1 MIRRKTIPALSSAA
15 ATLLT
20 DLHSELCAII
30 AAEVYRRRYARPYAE
45 DIIQDA
51 LTRTC
56 AAVAAGTAKDGPRSR
71 ARACAL
77 DALKTLA
84 RRLKRERSTFSY
96 AHFDASEA
104 PITDCF
110 NTSILASLVI
120 PDGWKEQPEPL
131 AA

>member
-1 MIRRKTIPALSSAA
+1 MTTTRSRSIPSLSSAA
-15 ATLLT
+15 ATLL
-20 DLHSELCAII
+20 DSLLPELTAII

-56 AAVAAGTAKDGPRSR
+56 AAVANGTAKDGPRSR
-71 ARACAL
+71 ARSCAL

-84 RRLKRERSTFSY
+84 RRLKRERNTFNY

-110 NTSILASLVI
+110 NTSILASLA
-120 PDGWKEQPEPL
+120 D

>member
-1 MIRRKTIPALSSAA
+1 MIRRKTIPSLSSAA
-15 ATLLT
+15 ASLLT

-56 AAVAAGTAKDGPRSR
+56 AAVASGTAKEGPRSR
-71 ARACAL
+71 ARSCAL
-77 DALKTLA
+77 DVLKTLA
-84 RRLKRERSTFSY
+84 RRLKRERSTFNV
-96 AHFDASEA
+96 AEFDNSEA
-104 PITDCF
+104 PITSSF
-110 NTSILASLVI
+110 NTSILASLS
-120 PDGWKEQPEPL
+120 D